1 MALSPQARAEFV
13 NAYTRVLVTAWSNE
27 DYAQKLNTNP
37 REALAE
43 AGLNV
48 PADAEIV
55 LVRTIPEGTRDGGL
69 DLQVEL
75 YEQGLSTNRFELHI
89 PETPQVDTSE
99 LSEGDLEGIAAGDV
113 NCCCTPCSCC
123 T

>member
-13 NAYTRVLVTAWSNE
+13 NAYTRVLVTAWSSE
-27 DYAQKLNTNP
+27 EYARTLESTP

-43 AGLNV
+43 SGLV
-48 PADAEIV
+48 LPADADIV
-55 LVRTIPEGTRDGGL
+55 IVRTIPEGTRDGGL

-75 YEQGLSTNRFELHI
+75 YEQGLTTNRFELHV
-89 PETPQVDTSE
+89 PETPHIETTE
-99 LSEGDLEGIAAGDV
+99 LSDGDLDGVAAGII
-113 NCCCTPCSCC
+113 CCCCPCSCS

>member
-1 MALSPQARAEFV
+1 MALGPQARAEFV
-13 NAYTRVLVTAWSNE
+13 NAYTRVLVTAWSSE
-27 DYAQKLNTNP
+27 EYVRKLESTP

-43 AGLNV
+43 SGLV
-48 PADAEIV
+48 LPADADIV

-75 YEQGLSTNRFELHI
+75 YEQGLATNRFELHI
-89 PETPQVDTSE
+89 PETPRIETTE
-99 LSEGDLEGIAAGDV
+99 LSDGDLDGVAAGII
-113 NCCCTPCSCC
+113 CCCCPCSCS

>member
-27 DYAQKLNTNP
+27 EYARRLDTTP
-37 REALAE
+37 HEALVE
-43 AGLNV
+43 AGLTL
-48 PADAEIV
+48 PDDAE
-55 LVRTIPEGTRDGGL
+55 IPEGTRDGGL

-75 YEQGLSTNRFELHI
+75 YEQGLSSNRFELHVPDSPHI
-89 PETPQVDTSE
+89 DTTE
-99 LSEGDLEGIAAGDV
+99 LSDGDLDGVAAGII
-113 NCCCTPCSCC
+113 CCCCPCSCS